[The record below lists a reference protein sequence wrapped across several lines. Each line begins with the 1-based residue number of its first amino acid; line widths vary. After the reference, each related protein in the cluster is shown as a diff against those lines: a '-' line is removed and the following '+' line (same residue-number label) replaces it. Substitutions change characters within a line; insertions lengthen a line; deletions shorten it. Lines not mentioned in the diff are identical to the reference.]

1 MIFDTIAAVSTPHG
15 KGGVALIRISGAEA
29 RDVLTRVFVPKGRL
43 APADDARRAIF
54 GAITDGGETIDEGV
68 ATFFA
73 APASYT
79 GEDVA
84 EIACHGGIAVTKRVL
99 EAVFAA
105 GARPAE
111 AGEFTRRAFINGK
124 LTLSE
129 AEAVGLLIDAD
140 TDERAALAAAA
151 ASGALTGEIR
161 EIADGVTAPL
171 AELYAGID
179 YPDEDIGEIEPFEIA
194 AALERCVA
202 RLDKLAA
209 TYKRG
214 SAIVDGVPTAIVGAP
229 NAGKSSLY
237 NAICGRDAAIV
248 TDVAGTTRDVLT
260 ETVSFGGVTL
270 LLRDTAGIRD
280 ALDAVEQIGV
290 ERAKSTAADSSLVLF
305 VYDLSRPLGEGE
317 LEFARSF
324 AAEHPGA
331 ATVAVFTKRDLPR
344 ALSEDDMSALG
355 AIHRASA
362 VICAKT
368 GEGMDALGETVGALY
383 DAGDATLS
391 DAVIWSAAQAACV
404 TRARELLA
412 ESASALRR
420 GEPTDAACTLA
431 QSALESLTRL
441 DGRGVSE
448 EIVATIFSR
457 FCVGK

>member
-1 MIFDTIAAVSTPHG
+1 MFFDTIAAVSTPRG
-15 KGGVALIRISGAEA
+15 KGGVAVIRISGAGA
-29 RDVLTRVFVPKGRL
+29 RDVLSRTFVPKGRTV
-43 APADDARRAIF
+43 PADSPRRAVF
-54 GAITDGGETIDEGV
+54 GSIVRGGAAVDEGV

-84 EIACHGGIAVTKRVL
+84 EIACHGGVAVTKRVL
-99 EAVFAA
+99 ETVFAA

-140 TDERAALAAAA
+140 TDERAAFAASAAA
-151 ASGALTGEIR
+151 GALSERIR
-161 EIADGVTAPL
+161 EIADAVTAPL
-171 AELYAGID
+171 AKLYAGID
-179 YPDEDIGEIEPFEIA
+179 YPDEDIGEIEPEALA
-194 AALERCVA
+194 AEFRECA
-202 RLDKLAA
+202 RRLGHLAA
-209 TYKRG
+209 TYRHG
-214 SAIVDGVPTAIVGAP
+214 SAVVDGVPTAIVGAP

-280 ALDAVEQIGV
+280 ALDEVEAIGV
-290 ERAKSTAADSSLVLF
+290 ERAKITAAESALVMF

-317 LEFARSF
+317 ARF
-324 AAEHPGA
+324 AADFVAAHPGA
-331 ATVAVFTKRDLPR
+331 TTLAVFTKSDLPR
-344 ALSEDDMSALG
+344 AMSDADI
-355 AIHRASA
+355 AAISSIHRASET
-362 VICAKT
+362 VSVKT
-368 GEGMDALGETVGALY
+368 GAGMGALFETVGDLY
-383 DAGDATLS
+383 DS
-391 DAVIWSAAQAACV
+391 DRFAPNDTMIWSAAQYASV
-404 TRARELLA
+404 TKAREALE
-412 ESASALRR
+412 ESANALRR
-420 GEPTDAACTLA
+420 GEPADAACTLA
-431 QSALESLTRL
+431 ESALESLMRL

-448 EIVATIFSR
+448 EIVASIFAR